1 MMESAPWLKAM
12 ENGGLGEA
20 RARAFLMDRFWILER
35 SVDIQGVDFFIQ
47 RRLVNQ
53 NFMDRDAPRLGVVQ
67 VKFIQDGNTT
77 ISIHKS
83 YLSNAKGAPNDE
95 FFLLVFTGREDS
107 EKSYLLSSVQIL
119 KEFYEHVEGE
129 RVVLR
134 IQGSKLMA
142 NSNYEVLQ
150 KKLALD
156 RMENALINA
165 SFISNRA
172 FLVGVNYFKIDPG
185 YIDPDLLLPLANTNG
200 SIQKIFCEEKK
211 NLRRVLFDIEEVVE
225 AMHAMLNTTMPEE
238 ALRLRKEVIAQH
250 IGGYGRGDIC
260 FSSSFFDDEGFFN
273 SVENH
278 RYKLSKLRE
287 LGVEGGYFKLI
298 DVFESTVVNRL
309 ATDEFYASQKAIRVK
324 ILYDSSTLQNV
335 IVEVTE
341 NEVDQKKPHIDV
353 SRAGLQ
359 IIFFSLGKGMPKDAN
374 ILDAQE
380 VRVDVLRKELW
391 RFRQPFERAFN
402 AVLFGWDKDEI

>member
-20 RARAFLMDRFWILER
+20 RARAFLMNRFWILQR
-35 SVDIQGVDFFIQ
+35 SVDIQGVDFLFQ

-77 ISIHKS
+77 ISINKS
-83 YLSNAKGAPNDE
+83 YLSNEKGTPSEE

-107 EKSYLLSSVQIL
+107 EKSYLLSSAQIL
-119 KEFYEHVEGE
+119 REFYEYADGE
-129 RVVLR
+129 RVLLR
-134 IQGSKLMA
+134 IKGSKLMA

-156 RMENALINA
+156 RMENALIKA

-172 FLVGVNYFKIDPG
+172 FLVGINYFKIDPG

-200 SIQKIFCEEKK
+200 NIQEIFLEEKK

-250 IGGYGRGDIC
+250 IRGYGSGDIC
-260 FSSSFFDDEGFFN
+260 FSSSFFDDESFFD
-273 SVENH
+273 SVKNH
-278 RYKLSKLRE
+278 RDMLSKLRE
-287 LGVEGGYFKLI
+287 LGVEGNYFK
-298 DVFESTVVNRL
+298 
-309 ATDEFYASQKAIRVK
+309 
-324 ILYDSSTLQNV
+324 
-335 IVEVTE
+335 
-341 NEVDQKKPHIDV
+341 HH
-353 SRAGLQ
+353 
-359 IIFFSLGKGMPKDAN
+359 
-374 ILDAQE
+374 
-380 VRVDVLRKELW
+380 
-391 RFRQPFERAFN
+391 
-402 AVLFGWDKDEI
+402 

>member
-20 RARAFLMDRFWILER
+20 RARAFLMNRFWILQR
-35 SVDIQGVDFFIQ
+35 SVDIQGVDFLFQ

-77 ISIHKS
+77 ISINKS
-83 YLSNAKGAPNDE
+83 YLSNEKGTPSEE

-107 EKSYLLSSVQIL
+107 EKSYLLSSAQIL
-119 KEFYEHVEGE
+119 REFYEYADGE
-129 RVVLR
+129 RVLLR
-134 IQGSKLMA
+134 IKGSKLMA

-156 RMENALINA
+156 RMENALIKA

-172 FLVGVNYFKIDPG
+172 FLVGINYFKIDTG

-200 SIQKIFCEEKK
+200 NIQEIFLEEKK

-250 IGGYGRGDIC
+250 IRGYGSGDIC
-260 FSSSFFDDEGFFN
+260 FSSSFFDDKGFFD
-273 SVENH
+273 SIKNH
-278 RYKLSKLRE
+278 RYRLSKLRE
-287 LGVEGGYFKLI
+287 LGVEGNYFKLI
-298 DVFESTVVNRL
+298 DVFESTVISRL
-309 ATDEFYASQKAIRVK
+309 ATNEFYASQKTIRVK
-324 ILYDSSTLQNV
+324 ISYDSSTLRDV
-335 IVEVTE
+335 IVEVTAV
-341 NEVDQKKPHIDV
+341 EVDQNKQNIEKSCP
-353 SRAGLQ
+353 GLK
-359 IIFFSLGKGMPKDAN
+359 IIYFSLGEVMSKKAN
-374 ILDAQE
+374 SSHKYE
-380 VRVDVLRKELW
+380 VRMSLLRKERW
-391 RFRQPFERAFN
+391 RFRQPFDTAFN
-402 AVLFGWDKDEI
+402 ELLFGCDVGEI

>member
-1 MMESAPWLKAM
+1 MESAPWLKAM

-47 RRLVNQ
+47 RRLANQ

-83 YLSNAKGAPNDE
+83 YLSNAKGAPNEE

-107 EKSYLLSSVQIL
+107 EKSYLLSSAQIL
-119 KEFYEHVEGE
+119 KEFYEHVDGE
-129 RVVLR
+129 RIVLR
-134 IQGSKLMA
+134 LQGSKLMV
-142 NSNYEVLQ
+142 NSNYEVLH

-172 FLVGVNYFKIDPG
+172 FLIGINYFKIDPG

-200 SIQKIFCEEKK
+200 NIQEIFFEEKK
-211 NLRRVLFDIEEVVE
+211 SLRRVLFDIEEVVE

-238 ALRLRKEVIAQH
+238 ALRQRKEVIAQH
-250 IGGYGRGDIC
+250 IGGNGRGNIC
-260 FSSSFFDDEGFFN
+260 FSSSFFDDKGFFD
-273 SVENH
+273 SIKNH
-278 RYKLSKLRE
+278 RYRLSKLRD
-287 LGVEGGYFKLI
+287 LGVEGSYFKLI
-298 DVFESTVVNRL
+298 DVFESTVIKRL
-309 ATDEFYASQKAIRVK
+309 ATDEFYASQKTIRVK
-324 ILYDSSTLQNV
+324 ISYDSSTLQNV

-359 IIFFSLGKGMPKDAN
+359 IVYFSLGDAMPKDAN
-374 ILDAQE
+374 LSDTQE
-380 VRVDVLRKELW
+380 VRVNYLSRELW
-391 RFRQPFERAFN
+391 RFRQPFDGAFN
-402 AVLFGWDKDEI
+402 TVLFGGDVDEI

>member
-47 RRLVNQ
+47 RRLANQ

-67 VKFIQDGNTT
+67 VKFIQDGNTQ
-77 ISIHKS
+77 ISIYKS
-83 YLSNAKGAPNDE
+83 YISNVEGSPNNE

-107 EKSYLLSSVQIL
+107 EKSYLLSSAQIL
-119 KEFYEHVEGE
+119 QEFNEYVDGE
-129 RVVLR
+129 RVLLR
-134 IQGSKLMA
+134 IQGSKLMV
-142 NSNYEVLQ
+142 NSNYEVLR

-172 FLVGVNYFKIDPG
+172 FLVGINYFKIDPG

-200 SIQKIFCEEKK
+200 SIQEIFCEEKK
-211 NLRRVLFDIEEVVE
+211 NLRRVLFDIEQVVE

-250 IGGYGRGDIC
+250 ISGYGRGDVC
-260 FSSSFFDDEGFFN
+260 FSSSFFDDESFLD
-273 SVENH
+273 SVKNH
-278 RYKLSKLRE
+278 RYRLSKLRE

-309 ATDEFYASQKAIRVK
+309 ATDEFYASQKTIR
-324 ILYDSSTLQNV
+324 IQTTYDTRTLQDV
-335 IVEVTE
+335 IVEVTAC
-341 NEVDQKKPHIDV
+341 EVDQQKPYIEM
-353 SRAGLQ
+353 SRAGRQ
-359 IIFFSLGKGMPKDAN
+359 VIYFSLGEAMPKDAN
-374 ILDAQE
+374 VMDAQV
-380 VRVDVLRKELW
+380 VRVNLLRREFW
-391 RFRQPFERAFN
+391 RFRQPFDRAFN
-402 AVLFGWDKDEI
+402 AVQFGSDVDEI